1 MKKLITILL
10 ALVIIQGAFAKDKN
24 DIVIFFT
31 NDVHC
36 GIENNICYAGVVA
49 YRNEALK
56 HTPYVTLVDAGDAV
70 QGDLAGAVSKG
81 EDIIE
86 ILNFMNYDVAVPG
99 NHEFDY
105 GMDQFKT
112 LAGRM
117 KCGYVCANFHT
128 LPDHKLVFPP
138 YKIIK
143 YGKKKIAYVGVATPE
158 SVTKTAAVT
167 FQDGRGNFIYSFGGE
182 DKGKNMFADVQAAID
197 QARKKDK
204 ADYVI
209 LVAHLGEHEVTEEWN
224 AMNLVANIQGAD
236 ILIDGHSHE
245 VTPSLK
251 AKDKSGKEIVI
262 TQTGTKLSHLG
273 KITITPDGKIT
284 NELIENAPADLDSK
298 TQEFV
303 EKIKKDYEGILSRQ
317 VGYLDFPLVATDK
330 NNDWLVRSRET
341 NLGDFLADSFKTCYK
356 ADIGLING
364 GGIRA
369 TIPAGELRYGD
380 VFKTS
385 PFGNMMCVALIPGQ
399 TILDELEFGVRGLP
413 DNSGG
418 FLQVSGLTFTVDTSI
433 PSSVQ
438 MDDNHLFTGVKG
450 PYRVKDVKVNGVPL
464 ELKKKYKV
472 ASTRFVIKDQGDG
485 HQFDDIEIIILDD
498 TFDRDVCAKYIDKLG
513 GKIPAQYAD
522 PAGQGR
528 IKIK

>member
-1 MKKLITILL
+1 MKKLITLLL
-10 ALVIIQGAFAKDKN
+10 ALVIMQTACAKDKN

-36 GIENNICYAGVVA
+36 GIENNICYAGVVE

-56 HTPYVTLVDAGDAV
+56 QTPYVTLVDAGDAV

-81 EDIIE
+81 EDIIK
-86 ILNFMNYDVAVPG
+86 ILNFMKYDVAVPG

-105 GMDQFKT
+105 GMEQFKK
-112 LAGRM
+112 LAGMM

-158 SVTKTAAVT
+158 SLSKTAAVT
-167 FQDGRGNFIYSFGGE
+167 FQDGKGNFIYSFGGE
-182 DKGKNMFADVQAAID
+182 NKGKNMFADVQAAID
-197 QARKKDK
+197 QARQKEK

-209 LVAHLGEHEVTEEWN
+209 LVAHLGEHGITEEWN

-251 AKDKSGKEIVI
+251 VKDKSGKEIVI

-273 KITITPDGKIT
+273 KITITPDGQIT
-284 NELIENAPADLDSK
+284 NELIAYAPVDLDSK
-298 TQEFV
+298 TRDFI
-303 EKIKKDYEGILSRQ
+303 EKIKKDYEGTLSRP

-330 NNDWLVRSRET
+330 KNDWLVRSEET
-341 NLGDFLADSFKTCYK
+341 NLGDFLADSFKAFYK
-356 ADIGLING
+356 TDIGIING
-364 GGIRA
+364 GAIRA
-369 TIPAGELRYGD
+369 TIPAGQVRYGD

-385 PFGNMMCVALIPGQ
+385 PFGNMMCVAEVPGQ
-399 TILDELEFGVRGLP
+399 TILNELEFGVRNLP
-413 DNSGG
+413 DISGG
-418 FLQVSGLTFTVDTSI
+418 FIHVSGLSFTVDTSI
-433 PSSVQ
+433 PSSAK
-438 MDDNHLFTGVKG
+438 MDDNHIFIGVKG
-450 PYRVKDVKVNGVPL
+450 PYRVKDVKVNGEPL
-464 ELKKKYKV
+464 DLKKKYKI
-472 ASTRFVIKDQGDG
+472 ASTRFVLKDQGDG
-485 HQFDDIEIIILDD
+485 HRFADAEIILLDD
-498 TFDRDVCAKYIDKLG
+498 TFDRDVCAKYIEQLG
-513 GKIPAQYAD
+513 GKIPAQYKD
-522 PAGQGR
+522 PMGQGR